1 METKK
6 QKINLIE
13 IYPIIKEKI
22 DNGGTVKLPITGK
35 SMRPLLVW
43 GRDTVE
49 IVKCDKAKKGDI
61 IFYLRDNGQFVLHRI
76 IDTDENGYI
85 LCGDNQWV
93 KEHGIQDRHIIAVVS
108 LIERKGKVFAAENE
122 NHLHQGIGAAI
133 LRAETERGRALCS
146 ALTRRTIIWTSPRPY
161 WAGPPA
167 CASVTAP
174 SSCAM
179 TR

>member
-22 DNGGTVKLPITGK
+22 DNGGTVQLPITGK

-49 IVKCDKAKKGDI
+49 IVKCDNPKKGDI

-76 IDTDENGYI
+76 IGTDENGYI

-93 KEHGIQDRHIIAVVS
+93 KEYGIEDRHIIAVVRS
-108 LIERKGKVFAAENE
+108 ITRKGKIIEVTNITYRIYSNVWMAMMPVRKP
-122 NHLHQGIGAAI
+122 I
-133 LRAETERGRALCS
+133 LRF
-146 ALTRRTIIWTSPRPY
+146 TRKVKPVLKKILLKL
-161 WAGPPA
+161 GLGKLF
-167 CASVTAP
+167 VKLGL
-174 SSCAM
+174 M
-179 TR
+179 NNLK

>member
-1 METKK
+1 MGTKK

-22 DNGGTVKLPITGK
+22 DNGGTVQLPITGK

-49 IVKCDKAKKGDI
+49 IVKCDNPKKGDI

-76 IDTDENGYI
+76 IGTDENGYI

-93 KEHGIQDRHIIAVVS
+93 KEYGIKDHNIIAVVRS
-108 LIERKGKVFAAENE
+108 ITRKGKVVQVTNIPYRIYSNVWMAMMPVRKP
-122 NHLHQGIGAAI
+122 I
-133 LRAETERGRALCS
+133 L
-146 ALTRRTIIWTSPRPY
+146 LTSRKVKPVLKKIVIKL
-161 WAGPPA
+161 GLGKLF
-167 CASVTAP
+167 VKLGL
-174 SSCAM
+174 M
-179 TR
+179 NNLK

>member
-49 IVKCDKAKKGDI
+49 IVKCENPKKGDI

-76 IDTDENGYI
+76 IGTDENGYI

-93 KEHGIQDRHIIAVVS
+93 KEYGIKDHNIIAVVS
-108 LIERKGKVFAAENE
+108 LIERKGKVFDVKTNIPYRIYSSVWMAMMPVRKP
-122 NHLHQGIGAAI
+122 I
-133 LRAETERGRALCS
+133 LRF
-146 ALTRRTIIWTSPRPY
+146 TRKVKPILKKIIIKL
-161 WAGPPA
+161 GLGKLFFKLGLFNNLK
-167 CASVTAP
+167 
-174 SSCAM
+174 
-179 TR
+179 

>member
-22 DNGGTVKLPITGK
+22 DNGGTVQLPITGK

-49 IVKCDKAKKGDI
+49 IVKCENPKKGDI

-76 IDTDENGYI
+76 IGTDENGYI

-93 KEHGIQDRHIIAVVS
+93 KEYGIKDHNIIAVVRS
-108 LIERKGKVFAAENE
+108 ITRKGKVIQVTNVPYRIYSNVWIAMMPVRKP
-122 NHLHQGIGAAI
+122 I
-133 LRAETERGRALCS
+133 LLFSRKVKPVLKKILLKLGLGK
-146 ALTRRTIIWTSPRPY
+146 LFVKL
-161 WAGPPA
+161 GL
-167 CASVTAP
+167 
-174 SSCAM
+174 M
-179 TR
+179 NNLK

>member
-76 IDTDENGYI
+76 IGTDENGYI

-108 LIERKGKVFAAENE
+108 LIERKGKVFSVTNIPYRIYSSVWMAMMPVRKP
-122 NHLHQGIGAAI
+122 I
-133 LRAETERGRALCS
+133 LRF
-146 ALTRRTIIWTSPRPY
+146 TRKVKPVLKKIILKL
-161 WAGPPA
+161 GLGKLF
-167 CASVTAP
+167 VKLGL
-174 SSCAM
+174 M
-179 TR
+179 NNLK

>member
-1 METKK
+1 MEATKK

-22 DNGGTVKLPITGK
+22 DNGGTVQLPITGR

-49 IVKCDKAKKGDI
+49 IVKCENPKKGDI

-76 IDTDENGYI
+76 VGTDEKGYV

-93 KEHGIQDRHIIAVVS
+93 KEYGIKDHNIIAVVS
-108 LIERKGKVFAAENE
+108 SITRKGKMFDVTNVLYRIYSSLWMALIPARKPI
-122 NHLHQGIGAAI
+122 LQIGRKI
-133 LRAETERGRALCS
+133 KTVLKK
-146 ALTRRTIIWTSPRPY
+146 IIV
-161 WAGPPA
+161 GLGLGKLF
-167 CASVTAP
+167 VKLGLINKI
-174 SSCAM
+174 
-179 TR
+179 

>member
-43 GRDTVE
+43 GRD

-76 IDTDENGYI
+76 IGTDENGYI

-108 LIERKGKVFAAENE
+108 LIERKGKVFDVTTNIPYRIYSSLWMAMMPVRKP
-122 NHLHQGIGAAI
+122 I
-133 LRAETERGRALCS
+133 LRF
-146 ALTRRTIIWTSPRPY
+146 TRKVKPILKKIIIKL
-161 WAGPPA
+161 GLGKLFFKLGLFNNLK
-167 CASVTAP
+167 
-174 SSCAM
+174 
-179 TR
+179 

>member
-49 IVKCDKAKKGDI
+49 IVKCDKAKKEFI
-61 IFYLRDNGQFVLHRI
+61 P
-76 IDTDENGYI
+76 
-85 LCGDNQWV
+85 
-93 KEHGIQDRHIIAVVS
+93 
-108 LIERKGKVFAAENE
+108 VF
-122 NHLHQGIGAAI
+122 I
-133 LRAETERGRALCS
+133 
-146 ALTRRTIIWTSPRPY
+146 
-161 WAGPPA
+161 
-167 CASVTAP
+167 
-174 SSCAM
+174 
-179 TR
+179 

>member
-13 IYPIIKEKI
+13 IYPVIKEKI
-22 DNGGTVKLPITGK
+22 DNGGTVQLPITGK

-49 IVKCDKAKKGDI
+49 IVKCENPKKGDI

-76 IDTDENGYI
+76 IGTDEKGYV

-93 KEHGIQDRHIIAVVS
+93 KEYGINDQHIIAVVRS
-108 LIERKGKVFAAENE
+108 ITRKGKVFDVSKNIPYKTYSNVWMAMMP
-122 NHLHQGIGAAI
+122 IRKPV
-133 LRAETERGRALCS
+133 LRF
-146 ALTRRTIIWTSPRPY
+146 TRKVKPVLKKIIIKL
-161 WAGPPA
+161 GLGKLFLKLGLINNLK
-167 CASVTAP
+167 
-174 SSCAM
+174 
-179 TR
+179 